1 MMSGAVGYIALHMKW
16 AEDKVHAEIIG
27 ESLVMASVLNYKT
40 LRQLTI
46 LILIAMI
53 FSAPASAQ
61 DCTPDDITLSS
72 QAEVDNFQVSHG
84 PCDTVTGDIYIS
96 GDDIVA
102 LSPLSA
108 LTTAGGDVFGGGIHI
123 YKNTALTNLNGLSA
137 LTSVSGYLEI
147 LPRQKNSWVV
157 FGTGK
162 APSV

>member
-1 MMSGAVGYIALHMKW
+1 MSSAFWLEAAILSRRASLAAYDPLRPFLMMSGAVGFIALHMKW
-16 AEDKVHAEIIG
+16 AEDKVHAEIIE

-72 QAEVDNFQVSHG
+72 QAEVDNFQVNHG
-84 PCDTVTGDIYIS
+84 PCDTVTGDLKIS
-96 GDDIVA
+96 GNDIVD

-108 LTTAGGDVFGGGIHI
+108 LTTVGGDFFGG
-123 YKNTALTNLNGLSA
+123 
-137 LTSVSGYLEI
+137 
-147 LPRQKNSWVV
+147 V
-157 FGTGK
+157 FLFGAT
-162 APSV
+162 PP